1 MQVMEIN
8 DALGSSPFYDEFFE
22 ALRQR
27 VLLMDGG
34 MGTCLQEKNLS
45 VTDFGGPI
53 FEGCN
58 ENLNFTQPDIVQD
71 IHEAYFRAGADIV
84 ETNTFG
90 ATPLVLG
97 EYDLTD
103 KAFEVNRVAAQI
115 AKIAAKTF
123 KTQGRSCWVAGSMGP
138 TTKALS
144 VTGGVTLSELIHSYR
159 VQASGLIQGEVDFL
173 LLETTQDTM
182 NLRAGIEGVFQ
193 AIQELSRPTPLLIS
207 ATIEP
212 TGTMLAGQG
221 VEALC
226 TSLSHL
232 KLLGLGMNCSTG
244 PEFMTSH
251 LRALAELSPFPVFC
265 MPNAGLPNE
274 DGNYDESPKDMGRHL
289 SNFADHGWLNI
300 IGGCCGTSPEYTS
313 WFHELRGGWQP
324 RKISPRK
331 GSFVSGIEFLE
342 IEEANRP
349 LLVGERT
356 NIIGSKKFKKLIIRE
371 AFEEAAEV
379 GRKQV
384 KKGGQ
389 ILDVCLANPDREEL
403 EDLRSF
409 LPELVKKVRVPV
421 MIDSTC
427 DDVFEFALQNLP
439 GKCILNSVNLEEG
452 EARFE
457 RVSGYIRR
465 HGGALVV
472 GCIDEDPDMGMAV
485 TTERKLEIAKRSHK
499 LLTEKYGLPEEDL
512 IFDPLVF
519 PCGTGDEN
527 YVTSARETVSGL
539 RKIKAEFPR
548 CKTILGISNVSFG
561 LPPAGREVLNS
572 VFLFHC
578 TKAGLDLAI
587 VNTEKIE
594 RLSTIGEAELKLAE
608 KLIFENSPEAVEEF
622 ANYFRDRKPKIK
634 SSEME
639 HLSVEERLKIC
650 LVEGTKEG
658 LIPLL
663 DKALKK
669 YSPLEVIN
677 QPLMDGMNEVG
688 RLFNDNQLIVAEV
701 LQSAG
706 VMKASVTYLETLMEQ
721 GAGGGSKAKFL
732 LATVK
737 GDVHDIGKNLVDMI
751 FGNNGYEIINLGI
764 KVVPEKLIEAFRKH
778 KPDYIGLSG
787 LLVKSALEMV
797 NTAEDLKMAGISVP
811 LFVGGAALSRSFCD
825 RKIAPCY
832 DGPVLYAVDAMT
844 GLEMLNSVTDPK
856 KRADFLETY
865 SKARVGV
872 GSAKAPIQRKPVED
886 EVFEIFHLEKR
897 EQPQNFERQFFEL
910 KDLKKAFEYINE
922 QFFYT
927 QHLGFKGSIKM
938 ALKKKDEKALRLRD
952 QVEGLKD
959 EVIRNHWFDCRG
971 VFQFFKAASFGD
983 QIQIFSEDGQVLE
996 KIDFPRQKQGK
1007 RLCGADFLG
1016 PLEKPSRD
1024 SMAIFALSPGSHY
1037 REVGEKFKRDGDF
1050 LNSHLILALAVETAE
1065 ALAELAHIKIR
1076 EQWGISEDLSIS
1088 EVLRARYQGIRLSFG
1103 YPACPNL
1110 DNQEKIFRLIK
1121 PQDIGLTLTES
1132 MMMEPEASVS
1142 ALVFSHPQAR
1152 YFQTDH

>member
-1 MQVMEIN
+1 MEIN
-8 DALGSSPFYDEFFE
+8 HALSAHPFYTEFFE
-22 ALRQR
+22 TLSQKI
-27 VLLMDGG
+27 LLMDGG
-34 MGTCLQEKNLS
+34 MGTCLQEKNLT
-45 VTDFGGPI
+45 VEDFGGPAL
-53 FEGCN
+53 EGCN
-58 ENLNFTQPDIVQD
+58 ENLNFTRPDIPRE

-90 ATPLVLG
+90 ATPLVLA
-97 EYDLTD
+97 EYGLEH
-103 KAFEVNRVAAQI
+103 KALEVNRVAAQI
-115 AKIAAKTF
+115 AKEAARACQTKD
-123 KTQGRSCWVAGSMGP
+123 QPRWVAGSMGP

-144 VTGGVTLSELIHSYR
+144 VTGGVSLDELIHSYR

-193 AIQELSRPTPLLIS
+193 AILELSRPIPLLIS

-226 TSLSHL
+226 TALSHL

-251 LRALAELSPFPVFC
+251 VRALAELSPFPVFC

-274 DGNYDESPKDMGRHL
+274 DGEYDESPQDMGRHL
-289 SNFADHGWLNI
+289 QNFADHGWLNI
-300 IGGCCGTSPEYTS
+300 IGGCCGTSPEYTT
-313 WFHELRGGWQP
+313 WFHQIRQSWQP
-324 RKISPRK
+324 REVAPRK

-342 IEEANRP
+342 IEEDNRP

-356 NIIGSKKFKKLIIRE
+356 NIIGSKKFKKLIIKE

-403 EDLRSF
+403 EDMRSF

-421 MIDSTC
+421 MIDSTN
-427 DDVFEFALQNLP
+427 DGVFDFALQNLP
-439 GKCILNSVNLEEG
+439 GKCLLNSVNLEEG

-457 RVSGYIRR
+457 RVSGLIRR
-465 HGGALVV
+465 HGGSLVV
-472 GCIDEDPDMGMAV
+472 GCIDEDPDAGMAV

-499 LLTEKYGLPEEDL
+499 LLTEKYGIPEEDL

-527 YVTSARETVSGL
+527 YVTSAKETVSGL
-539 RKIKAEFPR
+539 REIKSKFPR

-572 VFLFHC
+572 VFLYHC

-594 RLSTIGEAELKLAE
+594 RLSGIGKRERELAE
-608 KLIFENSPEAVEEF
+608 KLIFDNTPVAVEEF
-622 ANYFRDRKPKIK
+622 ANYFRERKPKAK
-634 SSEME
+634 PSEME

-663 DKALKK
+663 DQALKK
-669 YSPLEVIN
+669 YRPLEVIN

-706 VMKASVTYLETLMEQ
+706 VMKTSVTYLEGFMEKGEG
-721 GAGGGSKAKFL
+721 GACKAKFL

-764 KVVPEKLIEAFRKH
+764 KVVSEKLIEAYREH

-787 LLVKSALEMV
+787 LLVKSAIEMA
-797 NTAEDLKMAGISVP
+797 NTAEDLKTAGISVP

-825 RKIAPCY
+825 RKIAPRY
-832 DGPVLYAVDAMT
+832 GAPVLYAVDAMT
-844 GLEMLNSVTDPK
+844 GLEMLNSVADEK
-856 KRADFLETY
+856 KRDSFMQAY
-865 SKARVGV
+865 
-872 GSAKAPIQRKPVED
+872 AKASPSSESVKAPTQKPLKEEIY
-886 EVFEIFHLEKR
+886 EVSHTEPR
-897 EQPQNFERQFFEL
+897 EQPQIFKRQIFKL
-910 KDLKKAFEYINE
+910 KDAGKAFDFINE
-922 QFFYT
+922 QFFFT

-938 ALKKKDEKALRLRD
+938 ALKKRDEKALRLYD
-952 QVEGLKD
+952 QVQTLKD
-959 EVIRNHWFDCRG
+959 EILSKDWFECRG
-971 VFQFFKAASFGD
+971 VFQFFKAAS
-983 QIQIFSEDGQVLE
+983 IKNKTQIFSPEGGILE
-996 KIDFPRQKQGK
+996 EIQFPRQSAGK
-1007 RLCGADFLG
+1007 RLSAADFLG
-1016 PLEKPSRD
+1016 PSDKTPRD
-1024 SMAIFALSPGSHY
+1024 TTALFAVSPGSHY
-1037 REVGEKFKRDGDF
+1037 REISDRFKRDGDL
-1050 LNSHLILALAVETAE
+1050 LNSHMILALAVETAE
-1065 ALAELAHIKIR
+1065 ALAELVHLEIR
-1076 EQWGISEDLSIS
+1076 KQWGIAEDLEVS
-1088 EVLRARYQGIRLSFG
+1088 EVLRAKYQGIRLSFG
-1103 YPACPNL
+1103 YPACPDL
-1110 DNQEKIFRLIK
+1110 DDQQKIFKLIK
-1121 PQDIGLTLTES
+1121 PQDIGIELTES

-1142 ALVFSHPQAR
+1142 ALVFSHPQAQ
-1152 YFQTDH
+1152 YFKV